1 MMKRLGLA
9 AVILVF
15 AVACGN
21 NAPKNNV
28 DKQESAAPQIENFNV
43 EQFVELLKDTTVVLL
58 DVRTP
63 EEFAQ
68 GCIEGAMNIDVKD
81 SLFINNVQAAV
92 PAGAKVAVYCRSG
105 RRSMMAAEQM
115 LEKGYAPVNLEG
127 GILAWQE
134 AAK

>member
-1 MMKRLGLA
+1 MMERFGLA
-9 AVILVF
+9 VVLGVLLISCA
-15 AVACGN
+15 N
-21 NAPKNNV
+21 NAQQNNV
-28 DKQESAAPQIENFNV
+28 EQQMSAAPVIGNLNV
-43 EQFVELLKDTTVVLL
+43 EQFGELLKDTTVVLL

-63 EEFAQ
+63 QEFAQ
-68 GCIEGAMNIDVKD
+68 GCIEGALNIDVKD
-81 SLFINNVQAAV
+81 SLFIKNVQAAI

-115 LEKGYAPVNLEG
+115 LEKGYVPVNLDG

>member
-1 MMKRLGLA
+1 MMKRLGLLA
-9 AVILVF
+9 IVLAF
-15 AVACGN
+15 AVSCGSN
-21 NAPKNNV
+21 PQQNNV
-28 DKQESAAPQIENFNV
+28 EQQEAAAPQVENYNV
-43 EQFVELLKDTTVVLL
+43 EQFGELIKDTTVVLL

-63 EEFAQ
+63 QEFAE
-68 GCIEGAMNIDVKD
+68 GCIEGALNIDVKD
-81 SLFINNVQAAV
+81 SLFMNNVQAAI

-115 LEKGYAPVNLEG
+115 VEKGYVLVNLEG

>member
-9 AVILVF
+9 VVLGVLLISCA
-15 AVACGN
+15 N
-21 NAPKNNV
+21 NAQQNNV
-28 DKQESAAPQIENFNV
+28 EQQMSAAPVIGNLNV
-43 EQFVELLKDTTVVLL
+43 EQFGELIKDTTVVLL

-63 EEFAQ
+63 QEFAQ
-68 GCIEGAMNIDVKD
+68 GCIEGALNIDVKD
-81 SLFINNVQAAV
+81 SLFIKNVQAAI
-92 PAGAKVAVYCRSG
+92 PAGAKVALYCRSG

-115 LEKGYAPVNLEG
+115 LEKGYVPVNLDG